1 MFVIGLTGGIGS
13 GKTAVSN
20 YFQSLGITVVDTD
33 IVAREV
39 VEPGEVALDKISEH
53 FGESILLD
61 NGSLDRGKL
70 RELIFN
76 QPEEKQ
82 WLEELLHPLI
92 LERSRKQL
100 QQANSSYAILVSP
113 LLIEARQ
120 TQDVSRILIVDV
132 PEAIQIQRS
141 CKRDQKEAQQVQA
154 IIDSQLSR
162 QERLQHADDV
172 IVNNSD
178 LESLHSHIKQLHQ
191 QYLELATTHEQ

>member
-39 VEPGEVALDKISEH
+39 VEPGKVALDKISEH

-132 PEAIQIQRS
+132 PEAIQIQRT